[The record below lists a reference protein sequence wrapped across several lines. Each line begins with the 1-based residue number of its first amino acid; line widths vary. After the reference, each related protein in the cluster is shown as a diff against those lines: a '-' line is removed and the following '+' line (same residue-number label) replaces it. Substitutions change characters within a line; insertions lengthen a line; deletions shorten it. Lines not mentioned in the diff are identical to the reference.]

1 MDKGYETC
9 VIIIIYVDD
18 MIIASRVKEEIQ
30 RIKDLIRERF
40 DIDDLGELKYYLGI
54 YIETHKDHI
63 LLNQS
68 SYITKLIEKY
78 QLEHSRSVN
87 SPLPSNFAFDPHE
100 NLNLKADDKAY
111 VENFPTRELIGALN
125 YIAVC
130 SRPDISFAVSSLAR
144 YQDFPNLTTCEAI
157 KHLLKYLNTTKDLSL
172 IFSGKVN
179 GVVGFCDSDW
189 ASDHLTRKSTN
200 LLTIQTTIYCC
211 SLVN

>member
-1 MDKGYETC
+1 LISRQSADRKGYVGSGADSDVVEGSNELTSWE
-9 VIIIIYVDD
+9 VFHVGFIIRLESSSTIWE
-18 MIIASRVKEEIQ
+18 ST
-30 RIKDLIRERF
+30 LN
-40 DIDDLGELKYYLGI
+40 
-54 YIETHKDHI
+54 HI

-68 SYITKLIEKY
+68 CYITKLIEKY

-87 SPLPSNFAFDPHE
+87 
-100 NLNLKADDKAY
+100 DKAY

-130 SRPDISFAVSSLAR
+130 SRPDISFAVSTLAR

-179 GVVGFCDSDW
+179 GVVGFCDSEW
-189 ASDHLTRKSTN
+189 TSDRLTHQLVQSTSAN
-200 LLTIQTTIYCC
+200 
-211 SLVN
+211 SN